1 MRMKKSRQNGKNGQT
16 PARDKR
22 NSRRQDSN
30 GQSTP
35 FDTSETS
42 ESEAEA
48 EVARAADINEVN
60 DKTSVISE
68 SNPSLFTSVAAV
80 PDSLLRLNGGGGE
93 RAKKEEKNNQDFA
106 DTQSVATVRSSMTLS
121 TVSGSGLR
129 FLRNYLKKKQS
140 ATATSSSSTSN
151 ANPPSFVSHNK
162 LSLPCTGGN
171 TASSESG
178 DSSFN
183 SVAVPY
189 PPVDDFYGP
198 AYVPD
203 AYLSGSN
210 NFDLFDDLDL
220 EDLEDESKRQSIGST
235 IAELLNETFDS
246 DDDSELRNLDWDEWN
261 KNDASSEVNYG
272 ELAGLAMEVASGLT
286 SEEQLSFEF
295 ENEESRS
302 AGDVYRAVGSLDTG
316 CGAEQIR
323 RQFEK
328 TAYFSDTKTRKN
340 NSAANSGNGIGL
352 SFRNGDHH

>member
-1 MRMKKSRQNGKNGQT
+1 MQSRQREQILNNNNSVNNNINLTDSQLCETQSVSTVSGSGMDFFRKFVQRKKVKPGKANDVVTESQHTRRSQSREMEEKFRREVLIDRLVTDSIIAHQQMRMKKSRQNGKNGQT

-129 FLRNYLKKKQS
+129 FPRNYLKKKQS

-151 ANPPSFVSHNK
+151 ANPPTLVSHN
-162 LSLPCTGGN
+162 
-171 TASSESG
+171 
-178 DSSFN
+178 
-183 SVAVPY
+183 
-189 PPVDDFYGP
+189 
-198 AYVPD
+198 
-203 AYLSGSN
+203 
-210 NFDLFDDLDL
+210 
-220 EDLEDESKRQSIGST
+220 EDPST
-235 IAELLNETFDS
+235 
-246 DDDSELRNLDWDEWN
+246 
-261 KNDASSEVNYG
+261 
-272 ELAGLAMEVASGLT
+272 
-286 SEEQLSFEF
+286 
-295 ENEESRS
+295 RS
-302 AGDVYRAVGSLDTG
+302 CGTQPRA
-316 CGAEQIR
+316 
-323 RQFEK
+323 K
-328 TAYFSDTKTRKN
+328 W
-340 NSAANSGNGIGL
+340 
-352 SFRNGDHH
+352 